1 VTATYLHPG
10 KRLGSRYQLESLVG
24 TGQFGQVW
32 RAKKLHPPSDMPVA
46 LKLPLDPQ
54 RGEAVLMADGQHMI
68 DLPSHAGIVAVHWQG
83 RVGSLWVVEMEFV
96 NGSPLSHLMEDE
108 TRWSKVTFI
117 DIIRW
122 FEGVAEALAFLHQHG
137 IAHGDL
143 KPDNLLFD
151 EPSGCLKITDFGT
164 SRRLTDNLIRTT
176 RHAGAWAYQA
186 PEIQQANQREAI
198 SDLFSVGAV
207 MYHAVTG
214 RLPRASI
221 QALLTSAPITRP
233 RQFNPAIP
241 PALDDLVMQ
250 LLVDDPARRLP
261 SARELQ
267 RQLQIM
273 LAQEHLPRLPIPQP
287 PPPGTG
293 HLDRAAVLLAQGKLE
308 EARTAAAEATLHSTG
323 LIPALELYAKL
334 SDQLG
339 YTDDAILA
347 FKRIL
352 TLDSVSEE
360 TRRAVETC
368 LADLYLRLHRYEDAE
383 AYMERVLLN
392 QPVPKTIAFKAA
404 IVLGACTK
412 LERALQLLEAIELTH
427 PKDGAVLEKKVW
439 ILWLLHRY
447 EDAARVARDV
457 LDIMPDNEICL
468 RRLIDYETL
477 MGNARRA
484 EHYQRQ
490 LALLE
495 QPIS

>member
-1 VTATYLHPG
+1 
-10 KRLGSRYQLESLVG
+10 
-24 TGQFGQVW
+24 
-32 RAKKLHPPSDMPVA
+32 M
-46 LKLPLDPQ
+46 
-54 RGEAVLMADGQHMI
+54 
-68 DLPSHAGIVAVHWQG
+68 
-83 RVGSLWVVEMEFV
+83 
-96 NGSPLSHLMEDE
+96 
-108 TRWSKVTFI
+108 
-117 DIIRW
+117 RW
-122 FEGVAEALAFLHQHG
+122 FEGIAEALAFLHQHG

-143 KPDNLLFD
+143 KPDNLLLD
-151 EPSGCLKITDFGT
+151 EPSGRLKITDFGT
-164 SRRLTDNLIRTT
+164 SRRLTDHLMRTT

-186 PEIQQANQREAI
+186 PEIQQAKQRGAI

-241 PALDDLVMQ
+241 PALDDLIMQ
-250 LLVDDPARRLP
+250 LLVDDPAYRLP
-261 SARELQ
+261 SASELQ
-267 RQLQIM
+267 RQLQVI
-273 LAQEHLPRLPIPQP
+273 LVQEPLPHFPISQP

-308 EARTAAAEATLHSTG
+308 EARAAAAAATLHSTG
-323 LIPALELYAKL
+323 LVPALELYARL

-339 YTDDAILA
+339 YTDDAVLA

-352 TLDSVSEE
+352 TLDSASEE
-360 TRRAVETC
+360 TRRAVEAC

-383 AYMERVLLN
+383 SYIERALLS
-392 QPVPKTIAFKAA
+392 QPVPKIMAFKAA

-412 LERALQLLEAIELTH
+412 LERALQLLESLELVH
-427 PKDGAVLEKKVW
+427 PKDGAVLEKKAW

-490 LALLE
+490 LAHLE
-495 QPIS
+495 QPLSC